1 MDKISINDLLGVKIK
16 KIYSGSELIF
26 FYELSKYSKELLNKE
41 IDFGEITVIKELR
54 NSDFCQYLYNK
65 GFDINF
71 DLTSD
76 DIGDISE
83 ISRKFFNSDLTGI
96 VFEKQTAKE
105 WVYDYNTDRT
115 ANLVLNRYN
124 RSAGYVSLY
133 AYMYILSYKNKK
145 KVPKLVL
152 KNTTPKQEEF
162 EYVDIII
169 LKNFGNKFLE
179 GKVDIEYSR
188 DVVTQPE
195 WEAYV
200 LYHRQLGFMNKEYN
214 YNEKYKYISKK
225 YQPGDVVLYYKTDK
239 AIKSK
244 SIRRLVNCYPALISD
259 ITKDNIKLVY
269 YPDITTALTRRR
281 QLEKAEE
288 ACGGEYKYSK
298 EDFEKFPACSI
309 TVDYFNLGVDLLL
322 YMEDEFIFAPLNG
335 TDKFEQYLV
344 DKNGVEGVY
353 ELDTLNTIYAVF
365 EDREIGYNK
374 KKFLD
379 TYFKKTKPVYDE
391 ILGR

>member
-1 MDKISINDLLGVKIK
+1 
-16 KIYSGSELIF
+16 
-26 FYELSKYSKELLNKE
+26 
-41 IDFGEITVIKELR
+41 
-54 NSDFCQYLYNK
+54 
-65 GFDINF
+65 
-71 DLTSD
+71 
-76 DIGDISE
+76 
-83 ISRKFFNSDLTGI
+83 
-96 VFEKQTAKE
+96 
-105 WVYDYNTDRT
+105 
-115 ANLVLNRYN
+115 
-124 RSAGYVSLY
+124 
-133 AYMYILSYKNKK
+133 MYILSYKNKK